1 MLDKEVFL
9 ESLKGKLRDDIQ
21 MIIYEC
27 QHRGQKQFLDIS
39 SLNTKLM
46 SLKSYVLNDG
56 LNEED
61 WLEVVFEI
69 CPEIYDRLDFG
80 PIAA

>member
-27 QHRGQKQFLDIS
+27 QHRGHKKFLDIP
-39 SLNTKLM
+39 SLNSKLN
-46 SLKSYVLNDG
+46 SLQSFAIHDG
-56 LNEED
+56 LNEEE
-61 WLEVVFEI
+61 WVEIVFEV